1 MTEPT
6 TEDIQEWYDGDWRYI
21 CIPDKNTLIG
31 ILLKRL
37 KDAKQTHK
45 TLLVCAM
52 DDQDKLEEAE
62 DKIEAW
68 KGAYD
73 VAVLENKAAE
83 ATIKEIAEL
92 PEKWRY
98 HGDGEC
104 NCLTCVCAN
113 ELQAILNRSKS

>member
-6 TEDIQEWYDGDWRYI
+6 TEDIQEWYDGNWRYI

-37 KDAKQTHK
+37 KAAEQTHK

-83 ATIKEIAEL
+83 ATIKKISEL

>member
-6 TEDIQEWYDGDWRYI
+6 I
-21 CIPDKNTLIG
+21 KMSKAALIS
-31 ILLKRL
+31 LLQTRNEQL
-37 KDAKQTHK
+37 DAAEQTHK

-83 ATIKEIAEL
+83 ATIKEISEL

-113 ELQAILNRSKS
+113 ELQASLNPPPPRS

>member
-6 TEDIQEWYDGDWRYI
+6 I
-21 CIPDKNTLIG
+21 KMSKAALIS
-31 ILLKRL
+31 LLQTRNEQL
-37 KDAKQTHK
+37 DAAEQTHK

-83 ATIKEIAEL
+83 ATIKKISEL
-92 PEKWRY
+92 PEKWEGSYMTR
-98 HGDGEC
+98 GANNVEQ
-104 NCLTCVCAN
+104 CATV
-113 ELQAILNRSKS
+113 LLAILNRSKP